1 MDTLKKNKPHLP
13 VEFVAVKNRPEKSN
27 LFGFRKEATVV
38 SYIPKKG
45 KNVILISSL
54 HFDDAIDCKTCSQ
67 LKPEI
72 VSFYNG
78 IKSGV
83 ENVDQLC
90 STYKVARSSRH

>member
-1 MDTLKKNKPHLP
+1 
-13 VEFVAVKNRPEKSN
+13 

-54 HFDDAIDCKTCSQ
+54 HFDDAIDCKTGSQ

-72 VSFYNG
+72 VTFYKRT
-78 IKSGV
+78 KSGID
-83 ENVDQLC
+83 NMDQTC
-90 STYKVARSSRH
+90 PTYNMA